1 MSIYSKYGKLLRLIK
16 RIQPAT
22 VDQLSEKLDIEKS
35 IVREELDF
43 LINAGKIEELSEI
56 GYIAIDDMDEYSH
69 KQVKVGQVMNIV
81 RTFDENTI
89 LKPALIAKILDPSD
103 CLIVTKDGKL
113 CGLITPEYILKKILN
128 SPEILNQSLA
138 SSMLKMPNILYV
150 TKDDLVAYAV
160 KLLLQHNVGHLP
172 VVESNKESDEN
183 YLRVVGS
190 FNRDVVVKLYS
201 EVIDFKIHN

>member
-1 MSIYSKYGKLLRLIK
+1 MSISSKYGKLLRLIK

-22 VDQLSEKLDIEKS
+22 VEQLSEKLDIEKS